1 MTRIGRAS
9 KLGAA
14 LLGGALVLSAC
25 GSDSDGGDDAGKKN
39 DGGGGSSDTVTLA
52 WAQPLDSY
60 NPTTAGANS
69 NANGTILNGTVGGF
83 WGFDG
88 ERGLV
93 TPHEEFGTY
102 EKVSDDPLTVEYT
115 INENAQWSDG
125 VPIDCLDVQLWWTQQ
140 AGAIDGLFSAVGT
153 QGIEDTTRPECE
165 PGGKSFTL
173 VYDTPYADWETA
185 GPGVGNNKIMPAHVV
200 AAQGGLSEEELL
212 TALLEEDADAL
223 ADAATFFNEGWL
235 INGAL
240 PDESIIPSSGP
251 YKLSGYEEGQSVT
264 LSANEAYWGEQ
275 PATKTIVVRMVAE
288 EQQVQALQ
296 NGEVDVIQPQ
306 PTVDVANQLE
316 NATGIQTFL
325 GDQYT
330 YEHWDFNFDRGPFS
344 DSLELR
350 QAFALCAP
358 RQQIVENLIQPIV
371 PDASVKEVRNLAP
384 WDPGYDLGVDAVAP
398 VIAEFGTTDIDRARQ
413 ILEAEDAVGTKIRVE
428 TLDNQRRNDS
438 GALVKASCDQAGFD
452 VEFVSSADFFDTT
465 GGLSQGTFDVAQFA
479 WIGSNQMSGWNSTFR
494 TSECTVEGKG
504 NNNGCYSNPQV
515 DQLLDDILVAPNPED
530 AQAIAAE
537 IELLLWEDLAT
548 IPIFQHPGITAWGDS
563 VQNIVPNPSQGSIT
577 WNVHEWSKG

>member
-14 LLGGALVLSAC
+14 ILGGALVLSAC

-39 DGGGGSSDTVTLA
+39 NGGGGSSDTVTLA

-83 WGFDG
+83 WSFQG
-88 ERGLV
+88 ESGLV
-93 TPHEEFGTY
+93 TPNPEFGTY
-102 EKVSDDPLTVEYT
+102 EKVSDDPLTVNYT
-115 INENAQWSDG
+115 INEDAVWSDG
-125 VPIDCLDVQLWWTQQ
+125 VPIDCDDIQLWWTQQ
-140 AGAIDGLFSAVGT
+140 SGHLDGLFSAVST
-153 QGIEDTTRPECE
+153 AGIEDTVRPECE

-173 VYDTPYADWETA
+173 EYTTPYADWESA
-185 GPGVGNNKIMPAHVV
+185 GPGTGNTKIMPAHVV
-200 AAQGGLSEEELL
+200 ASEGGLSDEEFLA
-212 TALLEEDADAL
+212 ALLGDDPAPL
-223 ADAATFFNEGWL
+223 ADAAAFFNEGWL
-235 INGAL
+235 INGSL

-251 YKLSGYEEGQSVT
+251 YKLTGFEEGQSVT
-264 LSANEAYWGEQ
+264 LTANEAYWGEQ
-275 PATKTIVVRMVAE
+275 PATKTIVIRQVAE
-288 EQQVQALQ
+288 EQQVAALQ

-306 PTVDVANQLE
+306 PTVDVANQL
-316 NATGIQTFL
+316 AQASGIQSHL
-325 GDQYT
+325 GNQYT
-330 YEHWDFNFDRGPFS
+330 YEHWDFNFDRGPFA

-371 PDASVKEVRNLAP
+371 PDAEVKQIRNIAP
-384 WDPGYDLGVDAVAP
+384 WDPGYDVADAAVAP
-398 VIAEFGTTDIDRARQ
+398 VVEEFGVTDIDRARA

-479 WIGSNQMSGWNSTFR
+479 WIGSNQRSGWSSTYR
-494 TSECTVEGKG
+494 SSECTVEGKG
-504 NNNGCYSNPQV
+504 NNNGCYANPEV
-515 DQLLDDILVAPNPED
+515 DELLDQILITSDEDTAQELVA
-530 AQAIAAE
+530 QV
-537 IELLLWEDLAT
+537 ELLLWEDLVT

-577 WNVHEWSKG
+577 WNVHEWTKG